1 MNDKTK
7 KNLRKEDYL
16 NWILANFNFIKGD
29 DQYEYVKSG
38 SKISINPSSNSWF
51 FEQVRTE
58 HGRVWDLSIEEN
70 IIKLILCLKLLER
83 GYNGKNII
91 LEKSFR
97 LGHNNTGYVDIAIE
111 KDNQVHYM
119 IEAKTPQELPKYLDL
134 GQKYVKQL
142 FSYLWTREIY

>member
-1 MNDKTK
+1 
-7 KNLRKEDYL
+7 
-16 NWILANFNFIKGD
+16 
-29 DQYEYVKSG
+29 
-38 SKISINPSSNSWF
+38 
-51 FEQVRTE
+51 
-58 HGRVWDLSIEEN
+58 
-70 IIKLILCLKLLER
+70 LCLKLLER

-119 IEAKTPQELPKYLDL
+119 IEAKTPQELPKYLDP

-142 FSYLWTREIY
+142 FSYL